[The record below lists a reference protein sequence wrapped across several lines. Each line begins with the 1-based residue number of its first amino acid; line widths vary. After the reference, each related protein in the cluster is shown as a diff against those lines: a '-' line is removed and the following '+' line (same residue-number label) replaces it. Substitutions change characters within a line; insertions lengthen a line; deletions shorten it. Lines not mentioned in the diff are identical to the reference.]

1 MFLFIPPQN
10 TDTDSQPD
18 PIPDLPREET
28 IIPLQTAG
36 FSTWDPDFQHDSLRI
51 RTGLKNI
58 INNPVQ
64 AENMQGLLTRRA
76 TQNKFPSKFVTK
88 IIHLHF
94 FL

>member
-10 TDTDSQPD
+10 TDTDSQPRS
-18 PIPDLPREET
+18 L
-28 IIPLQTAG
+28 
-36 FSTWDPDFQHDSLRI
+36 STWDPDFQHDSLRI
-51 RTGLKNI
+51 RTRLKNI

-76 TQNKFPSKFVTK
+76 TQDKFPSKFVIK